1 MTMQPYG
8 ARRRPRFALRTAAPL
23 VLFALGLGLLTNAL
37 HAQNKKPEVKNQPSV
52 RMTIPLGAS
61 PSVPTKIT
69 VRGTK
74 LDTAT
79 TIRFPGSRATAKTLA
94 KGPAPLSNNKNAAK
108 EGATQVTIEVTLP
121 ADTPRGTVSFVVVTP
136 AGETAPHEL
145 LVAPKA
151 EVLREKEPNNGFR
164 QAQAI
169 HFPVAIDGT
178 IDPPKDVDVFR
189 FEGRAGQRMRFEVLA
204 ARYGSALDSVLTLYD
219 AAGHEIATA
228 DDQGDNRDSLLE
240 ATLPRTGTYYLSLI
254 DARDQGGKAFPY
266 RLTGQIK

>member
-1 MTMQPYG
+1 MTMQLYD
-8 ARRRPRFALRTAAPL
+8 ARRRPRFALRIAAPL
-23 VLFALGLGLLTNAL
+23 VLFGFGLSLLTNAL
-37 HAQNKKPEVKNQPSV
+37 QAQSKKPEAKSQPSV
-52 RMTIPLGAS
+52 RMTVPLGVS
-61 PSVPTKIT
+61 PGIPTKVTI
-69 VRGTK
+69 RGTK

-79 TIRFPGSRATAKTLA
+79 AIRFPGSQATAKIIA

-108 EGATQVTIEVTLP
+108 EGATQVTIEVALP
-121 ADTPRGTVSFVVVTP
+121 AACPRGTVSFVVVTP
-136 AGETAPHEL
+136 AGETAPHTL

-164 QAQAI
+164 QAQTI
-169 HFPVAIDGT
+169 RFPAAIDGT

-189 FEGRAGQRMRFEVLA
+189 FEGRAGQRVRFEVLA

-240 ATLPRTGTYYLSLI
+240 ATLPRAGVYYLSLV
-254 DARDQGGKAFPY
+254 DAHDQGGKAFPY